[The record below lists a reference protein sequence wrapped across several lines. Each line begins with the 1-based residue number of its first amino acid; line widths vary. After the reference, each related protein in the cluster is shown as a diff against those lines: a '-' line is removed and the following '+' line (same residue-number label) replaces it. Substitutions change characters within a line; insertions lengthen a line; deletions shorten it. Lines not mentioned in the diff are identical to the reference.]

1 MVLKPSRTISG
12 ALAAIS
18 AGGGPQL
25 DIPALAEQAEVSVAR
40 LSQLDQGYLDA
51 IDLPELDRLCQI
63 LGRSPNDL
71 LGYEADW

>member
-1 MVLKPSRTISG
+1 MVLMPCRTISE

-18 AGGGPQL
+18 AEGGPHL
-25 DIPALAEQAEVSVAR
+25 DIPALAEQAEVSVVR
-40 LSQLDQGYLDA
+40 LHQLDQGHLDA
-51 IDLPELDRLCQI
+51 IDLSDLDRLCQI